1 MSFLNFHQSKIS
13 ISYAHDEDDLIVPDD
28 CPVKKVV
35 ISVK

>member
-13 ISYAHDEDDLIVPDD
+13 ISYAHDEDDLIVPEY
-28 CPVKKVV
+28 CPVNKVV